1 MDCNQSHGQSCGKQE
16 DDFFRE
22 VQQAKAYCLRLLVSL
37 DRTESQLR
45 TKLKQK
51 GYSERAADEVISYV
65 KGLHYLD
72 DERYA
77 SYYIAAKSETRSRRQ
92 IIQDLQRRGVSR
104 ETIERQMEEADEI
117 DELPMIRRW
126 MEKKHFHPDQAD
138 EKETWKFYQFLQ
150 RKGFSSSNIRRA
162 LRDFDME

>member
-1 MDCNQSHGQSCGKQE
+1 MDRKERQE
-16 DDFFRE
+16 QTCEEQKDIFLRE

-45 TKLKQK
+45 TKLRQK
-51 GYSERAADEVISYV
+51 GYSERTADEVISYV
-65 KGLHYLD
+65 KGLRYLD

-77 SYYIAAKSETRSRRQ
+77 SYYIASKSETRSRRQ

-126 MEKKHFHPDQAD
+126 MEKKHFDPNQAD

-150 RKGFSSSNIRRA
+150 RKGFSSSNIRKV
-162 LRDFDME
+162 LRGFDMG